1 MTRLARIRALAAA
14 WRGRGTVLVGLQAQ
28 ERLRRSVFLTVRYNF
43 LQLFR
48 QGFAGHLGW
57 PRAWRRAE
65 PAPTYDAVVVGG
77 GGHGLATA
85 LHLARDEGLAVDGG
99 RRWSGRGGVGERDAR
114 GREHAVA
121 EDGKHGQKAGTA
133 DGLSQRGKSW
143 KSAAAKM
150 AAAVRTEAPP
160 IRREGAHGR
169 EKGRTGQGK
178 QGSAMLPVLPGGRVF
193 DGVAGRRWSHGAA
206 GGREVSQ
213 RRLAAR

>member
-1 MTRLARIRALAAA
+1 MRLGRDAVALVVRVEA
-14 WRGRGTVLVGLQAQ
+14 LQA
-28 ERLRRSVFLTVRYNF
+28 
-43 LQLFR
+43 
-48 QGFAGHLGW
+48 G
-57 PRAWRRAE
+57 
-65 PAPTYDAVVVGG
+65 DVGG
-77 GGHGLATA
+77 EAESDVAERERRPGIEGAEGGVV
-85 LHLARDEGLAVDGG
+85 ARDEDAAVDGG

-114 GREHAVA
+114 GREHAEQRGAERTAAVA

-160 IRREGAHGR
+160 MRREGAHGR

-178 QGSAMLPVLPGGRVF
+178 HGSAMLPVFPGGRVF
-193 DGVAGRRWSHGAA
+193 DGVAGRQWSHGAA